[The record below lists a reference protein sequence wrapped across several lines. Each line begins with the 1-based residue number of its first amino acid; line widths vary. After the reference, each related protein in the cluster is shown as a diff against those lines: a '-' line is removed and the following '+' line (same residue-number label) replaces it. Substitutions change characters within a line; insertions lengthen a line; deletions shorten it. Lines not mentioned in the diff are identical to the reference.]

1 MYVFFVCSK
10 KLFKQLFNTVLP
22 GYTWFQV
29 LCTAVVKY
37 QNLLFSIFVF
47 FCLLKKIV
55 FFFFFKHFFVSL
67 LCLGF
72 FIFVSFSLHFFL
84 SFFFSFFLFFSLSLS
99 LLLFAFLSSF
109 LSLYLS
115 HTLSLPSSLFSLDGL
130 FVPDLTFLFCPLSLS
145 CQMKIVSFC
154 NSIPSSYC
162 YNF

>member
-10 KLFKQLFNTVLP
+10 KIFKQLFYTVLP

-47 FCLLKKIV
+47 FCLWKKIV
-55 FFFFFKHFFVSL
+55 FFFRNIFLFLCCAWGSL
-67 LCLGF
+67 SLSLSLSP
-72 FIFVSFSLHFFL
+72 SFSLSSSL
-84 SFFFSFFLFFSLSLS
+84 SFYFFLSLS

-115 HTLSLPSSLFSLDGL
+115 HTLSLPSSLFSLAGL